1 MNFFWF
7 DQVSVGASSYPVMR
21 QANLYAAKAQ
31 LSELVQAALDGEEVW
46 IARAGRPLVRLV
58 PGIPDRRLGGRGSL
72 QLDPLSLD
80 AAFSPE
86 TERAVAALIH
96 GDSQG

>member
-1 MNFFWF
+1 
-7 DQVSVGASSYPVMR
+7 MR

-58 PGIPDRRLGGRGSL
+58 PGTPDRHIGGRGSL
-72 QLDPLSLD
+72 RLDPLSID
-80 AAFSPE
+80 AAFSRE
-86 TERAVAALIH
+86 TERAVAELIC
-96 GDSQG
+96 GESQG

>member
-1 MNFFWF
+1 
-7 DQVSVGASSYPVMR
+7 MR

-46 IARAGRPLVRLV
+46 IARAGKPLVRLV
-58 PGIPDRRLGGRGSL
+58 PGSPSHRLGGRGSL
-72 QLDPLSLD
+72 AVDPSSLD

-86 TERAVAALIH
+86 FEAEVAGLFH
-96 GDSQG
+96 GSEP

>member
-1 MNFFWF
+1 MAE
-7 DQVSVGASSYPVMR
+7 DR
-21 QANLYAAKAQ
+21 LH
-31 LSELVQAALDGEEVW
+31 ELV
-46 IARAGRPLVRLV
+46 PST
-58 PGIPDRRLGGRGSL
+58 PDRHLGGPGSL
-72 QLDPLSLD
+72 ALDPLSLD

>member
-1 MNFFWF
+1 
-7 DQVSVGASSYPVMR
+7 MR

-58 PGIPDRRLGGRGSL
+58 PGTPDRHLGGRGSL
-72 QLDPLSLD
+72 RLDPGSLD

>member
-1 MNFFWF
+1 MKHLRF
-7 DQVSVGASSYPVMR
+7 DQVSVNGTSCPAMR

-58 PGIPDRRLGGRGSL
+58 PGTPDRQLCGRGSL
-72 QLDPLSLD
+72 RLEPGSID
-80 AAFSPE
+80 AAFSQE
-86 TERAVAALIH
+86 SERAVAELIW
-96 GDSQG
+96 GESPG